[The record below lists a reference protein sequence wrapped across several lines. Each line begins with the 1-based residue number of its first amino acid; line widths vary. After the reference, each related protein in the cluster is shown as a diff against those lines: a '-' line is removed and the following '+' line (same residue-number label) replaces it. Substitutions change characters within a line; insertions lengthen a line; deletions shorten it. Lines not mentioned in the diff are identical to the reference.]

1 VLEAPCGAPEDAVRR
16 RLEEGTAV
24 AWRFDPE
31 AERLSLTLPRAFG
44 GATHARRLVGGYA
57 FAGRAPVRVA

>member
-1 VLEAPCGAPEDAVRR
+1 VRR
-16 RLEEGTAV
+16 RLEEGATV

-31 AERLSLTLPRAFG
+31 AERLSLTLPSAFG

-57 FAGRAPVRVA
+57 FAGRAPVPAS